1 MVSAKSF
8 LKLVKRS
15 VFIRRAV
22 HLILIKVWTGPLLRR
37 QLKMQEKPLQPRYP
51 KKQRILVAMVELH
64 HYQFIQILTIAKA
77 LQLRGAEVKVLI
89 CDQSLPGCEIKS
101 SKNKSL
107 KDPCWECK
115 FNKAN
120 LFEPFELDSISYS
133 DVIDE
138 TEQQLIRKLAQE
150 YSKNSSKKVTYKD
163 LDLTR
168 CIDDSITRYFYGG
181 DAADED
187 EHRKVRGQ
195 HIETAIKNAM
205 TSHNIDRDWQ
215 PDAVLCNMSA
225 YSVWNPFYDH
235 FRDRIKMVSLTD
247 LNPKAIT
254 YNFNDILLSRDR
266 FNRYYESRNN
276 KALTRQEKSELEL
289 YFRKRFSG
297 QDWLFEKDGFYNV
310 PDEKNEIKNLEIDT
324 TKRNLFLFSNLY
336 WDTGL
341 SDKTVLFDDVI
352 SWVLRT
358 IEMVKE
364 EKNLHLYIKTHP
376 AEQYS
381 TVKSQKTVKDIIEE
395 NYPNGIENVTII
407 DPARKIRPYSLF
419 PYIDAAVLF
428 QGTLGLEL
436 LKAGIPVISCA
447 TASYNSLGFV
457 HEPATLSEYKDSLLT
472 AGKVRLDEE
481 LLEVFLY
488 FFFMRA
494 AAFPWEQSSSSY
506 ANNIYHPL
514 TIRSSEDLQAG
525 KSGNLDYL
533 CELILGDEKMI
544 PENW

>member
-8 LKLVKRS
+8 IKLVKRS

-22 HLILIKVWTGPLLRR
+22 HLTLIKVWTGPLLRR
-37 QLKMQEKPLQPRYP
+37 QLTIREKPPQPRYI

-77 LQLRGAEVKVLI
+77 LELRGAEVKVLI

-101 SKNKSL
+101 SRNKNL

-120 LFEPFELDSISYS
+120 LFEQFGLDSISYS
-133 DVIDE
+133 DVLDK
-138 TEQQLIRKLAQE
+138 TDQQMIRKLSQE
-150 YSKNSSKKVTYKD
+150 YSDNPSKKITIKD
-163 LDLTR
+163 LDLTQ
-168 CIDDSITRYFYGG
+168 CVDDSITRFFYGG
-181 DAADED
+181 EAADEG
-187 EHRKVRGQ
+187 EHRKLRGQ

-205 TSHNIDRDWQ
+205 ASHNIDRDWQ

-225 YSVWNPFYDH
+225 YSIWNPIYDY
-235 FRDRIKMVSLTD
+235 FRDRFKMISLTD
-247 LNPKAIT
+247 FNAKALT
-254 YNFNDILLSRDR
+254 YNFNDVLLSRDR
-266 FNRYYESRNN
+266 FNKYYESRDN
-276 KALTRQEKSELEL
+276 KALTRLEKSELEL
-289 YFRKRFSG
+289 YFSKRFSG
-297 QDWLFEKDGFYNV
+297 QDWLFEQYGFYKA
-310 PDEKNEIKNLEIDT
+310 PDEKNEIKNLKIDT

-341 SDKTVLFDDVI
+341 SDKTVLFDDVV

-358 IEMVKE
+358 IEMVKK

-376 AEQYS
+376 AEQFS
-381 TVKSQKTVKDIIEE
+381 TVKSQKTIKSIIEK
-395 NYPNGIENVTII
+395 NYPNGIKNVTII
-407 DPARKIRPYSLF
+407 DPVLKIKPYSLF

-457 HEPATLSEYKDSLLT
+457 HEPTTFSEYKNSLLT
-472 AGKVRLDEE
+472 AGKLRYDKGLLD
-481 LLEVFLY
+481 VFLY
-488 FFFMRA
+488 FFFMRVV
-494 AAFPWEQSSSSY
+494 AFPWEQSSRAY
-506 ANNIYHPL
+506 ANNLYHPL
-514 TIRSSEDLQAG
+514 SIRSYDDLHVG
-525 KSGNLDYL
+525 KSGSLDYL
-533 CELILGDEKMI
+533 CELILGDDKII